1 MAAPSA
7 VRVYPLRAG
16 AAASSPPGPGPPGPR
31 GRRRVRTAEEIRS
44 RKRQWQRE
52 RMQRSVYL
60 GGSWEKWRELRGR
73 TGARSDE
80 ETAEILLHSFS
91 TGEHVI
97 SSGKACQPGE
107 FQHLHTTCDALR
119 HLVSWS
125 HDHAKQC
132 SLLPDVRSVV
142 TGQSEAGFAVIIWAC
157 DAGHTYSW
165 DSASGSVPDQDSG
178 DDGNGHP
185 PGSRE
190 PTPAAKPTGQ
200 RAGRGRKA
208 GRPGGKAK
216 PDSGLEAKKEESRDV
231 GEAAMDC
238 EPSAGAAR
246 SKSPPRT
253 ARANRTEAKDLE
265 TLAGYIVLQEPEE
278 TPAAGRGDG
287 RRPPAEQVKE
297 EGGGAAEAPLCDAVA
312 QGEQE
317 VGAALVRT
325 PVSSEGERSAVEEP
339 APEAEGG
346 TADFLHLECESD
358 NEAQEEEEEDEEESL
373 GSDVQLLEEEDLNS
387 SEMDSEE
394 DELEVETEEDFEF
407 YDDPKDEN
415 YIPSSD
421 SGSDTEKP
429 RRSKRNRRK
438 SQEKP
443 VRERTGN
450 EARPSSAV
458 VYRKYRPS
466 GRKRNKPKPPKLRE
480 TRPPREKKK
489 KRKKLVKEYVRC
501 PFPDC
506 GKIISNPQYLKRH
519 IKYQHEATKTYACSI
534 LGCGR
539 IFRFKTQ
546 VEEHERLHS
555 DQRDYIC
562 EFCGRLFKRDKNLMV
577 HRRIHTG
584 EKPLQCEI
592 CGFTCRQKASLNWH
606 MKKHDAESTYQFS
619 CDICGKKFEKR
630 DNVSAHKS
638 KSHPE
643 TLLPTL
649 VPLGGTDP

>member
-31 GRRRVRTAEEIRS
+31 GRRRVRTAEEIRG
-44 RKRQWQRE
+44 E
-52 RMQRSVYL
+52 P
-60 GGSWEKWRELRGR
+60 GRGATR
-73 TGARSDE
+73 RPPRYCCT
-80 ETAEILLHSFS
+80 
-91 TGEHVI
+91 
-97 SSGKACQPGE
+97 GKACQPGE

-287 RRPPAEQVKE
+287 RRRRPPAEQVKE

-387 SEMDSEE
+387 
-394 DELEVETEEDFEF
+394 
-407 YDDPKDEN
+407 
-415 YIPSSD
+415 
-421 SGSDTEKP
+421 
-429 RRSKRNRRK
+429 
-438 SQEKP
+438 
-443 VRERTGN
+443 
-450 EARPSSAV
+450 
-458 VYRKYRPS
+458 
-466 GRKRNKPKPPKLRE
+466 
-480 TRPPREKKK
+480 
-489 KRKKLVKEYVRC
+489 
-501 PFPDC
+501 
-506 GKIISNPQYLKRH
+506 
-519 IKYQHEATKTYACSI
+519 
-534 LGCGR
+534 
-539 IFRFKTQ
+539 
-546 VEEHERLHS
+546 
-555 DQRDYIC
+555 
-562 EFCGRLFKRDKNLMV
+562 
-577 HRRIHTG
+577 
-584 EKPLQCEI
+584 
-592 CGFTCRQKASLNWH
+592 
-606 MKKHDAESTYQFS
+606 
-619 CDICGKKFEKR
+619 
-630 DNVSAHKS
+630 
-638 KSHPE
+638 
-643 TLLPTL
+643 
-649 VPLGGTDP
+649 